1 MHIRLIREAAQKL
14 GVSIRTLQ
22 RWISVGEGPAVVEL
36 GSRRKGILDDDL
48 EGWVLSRRRAPPGE
62 AALSKISAPV
72 PVTSELYPQSD
83 APKKRGRPAGVKLVS
98 VAPDCAEV
106 VEVEPKAVSERDHH
120 SDTPKKRGRPAGA
133 KPVSAA
139 PDCVEAAQPERE
151 GA

>member
-62 AALSKISAPV
+62 RTCPRHV
-72 PVTSELYPQSD
+72 
-83 APKKRGRPAGVKLVS
+83 
-98 VAPDCAEV
+98 
-106 VEVEPKAVSERDHH
+106 
-120 SDTPKKRGRPAGA
+120 
-133 KPVSAA
+133 
-139 PDCVEAAQPERE
+139 
-151 GA
+151 